1 MRPNQS
7 LSVSDN
13 QALMTFS
20 LAHDLDPLPNLS
32 IERGRQGDG
41 VGDWV
46 PLQKHTFLAKYI
58 EGTRQA
64 RKKFRHRIFIDLFCG
79 PGRIQV
85 KGEETTRHG
94 GSIVGWQHSKLS
106 DASFTACFIG
116 DLDSLRVRA
125 CEARLKAFG
134 APVRSFEG
142 AAENTVDQVLQAI
155 PVKAL
160 CLAYLDPYNL
170 QYLSFSVIEKLAKLE
185 YIDFAVHF
193 STMDLRRNVLME
205 FNPERARFDLTAPGW
220 RDHIDPMAFVRGDA
234 DEAFFDYWCDL
245 VKNLGFKISQRIP
258 LVRDN
263 GNRPLY
269 HLVFFSRHPFPN
281 RIWGDVAQGT
291 NREFNFG

>member
-1 MRPNQS
+1 MS
-7 LSVSDN
+7 FV
-13 QALMTFS
+13 
-20 LAHDLDPLPNLS
+20 LAHDSDPYADLP
-32 IERGRQGDG
+32 IEHGRQGDG

-46 PLQKHTFLAKYI
+46 PMQKHTYLAKYV

-85 KGEETTRHG
+85 KGEAITRHG
-94 GSIVGWQHSKLS
+94 GSIVAWQHSLLS
-106 DASFTACFIG
+106 NAGFTSCLIG
-116 DLDSLRVRA
+116 DLDVERVRA
-125 CEARLKAFG
+125 CEVRLKAFG
-134 APVRSFEG
+134 APVRAFEG
-142 AAENTVDQVLQAI
+142 PAESTVDLVLKTV
-155 PVKAL
+155 PTGAL

-170 QYLSFSVIEKLAKLE
+170 QYLSFNVIEKLAKLE

-205 FNPERARFDLTAPGW
+205 RHPERARFDLTAPGW
-220 RDHIDPMAFVRGDA
+220 REHIDPMAFVRGDA
-234 DEAFFDYWCDL
+234 DEEFFDYWCGL
-245 VKNLGFKISQRIP
+245 VKSLGFNISQRMP

-281 RIWGDVAQGT
+281 RIWGDVAQGL
-291 NREFNFG
+291 NRELDFG